1 MIERV
6 YRKARE
12 SGAEKVVVATDNRN
26 ILEEVKGFGG
36 DGMMT
41 SKEHLSGTERVFEAA
56 EILGLGEDDIIVNVQ
71 GDEPLIPPGSI
82 QQVAAEINQEN
93 EVVTLCERITSV
105 DDFLDRNIVKVVRDQ
120 KHQALYF
127 SRAPI
132 PCPAEAVEY
141 DKIDNFSSEHLRHV
155 GVYAYTF
162 RQLENYIKSEPC
174 NLELIER
181 LEQLRMLVC
190 GIKIKVVEALI
201 GSPRGVD
208 TAEDVKR
215 VDCQLREE
223 K

>member
-12 SGAEKVVVATDNRN
+12 SGAEKVVVATDDRN

-36 DGMMT
+36 DAMMT
-41 SKEHLSGTERVFEAA
+41 SKEHLSGTDRVFEAA
-56 EILGLGEDDIIVNVQ
+56 QGLGLNANDIIINVQ
-71 GDEPLIPPGSI
+71 GDEPLIPPRLI
-82 QQVAAEINQEN
+82 RQVAAGINKEN

-105 DDFLDRNIVKVVRDQ
+105 EDFLNRNVVKVVRDQ
-120 KHQALYF
+120 KQQALYF

-132 PCPAEAVEY
+132 PCSPEVSAY
-141 DKIDNFSSEHLRHV
+141 KKIDSFSPEHLRHI
-155 GVYAYTF
+155 GIYGYTF
-162 RQLENYIKSEPC
+162 RQLENYVRAEPC
-174 NLELIER
+174 KLELIEK
-181 LEQLRMLVC
+181 LEQLRLLTY
-190 GIKIKVVEALI
+190 GIRIKVLEALI

-215 VDCQLREE
+215 VDFQLREE